1 MASSSRF
8 AAPVTDNNELEL
20 RATAI
25 PTNTKHCTDWGI
37 RVWQEWA
44 GSRAAQDGGIL
55 DPLTTPLLQLSPES
69 LAY

>member
-1 MASSSRF
+1 MASTSRF
-8 AAPVTDNNELEL
+8 AAPVTDSDELEL

-25 PTNTKHCTDWGI
+25 PTNTKHSTDWGI

-55 DPLTTPLLQLSPES
+55 DPLTTPLL
-69 LAY
+69 